1 MSQMLEVAEEL
12 IWCFDQSTFNSE
24 MEAFLLWAD
33 VSESF
38 LETLFEHLCLITGLI
53 LLHDIFIVC
62 MMQLCKCL

>member
-12 IWCFDQSTFNSE
+12 IWCFDQSRFNSE

-33 VSESF
+33 ISESF
-38 LETLFEHLCLITGLI
+38 LETPFEQLCLITGLI